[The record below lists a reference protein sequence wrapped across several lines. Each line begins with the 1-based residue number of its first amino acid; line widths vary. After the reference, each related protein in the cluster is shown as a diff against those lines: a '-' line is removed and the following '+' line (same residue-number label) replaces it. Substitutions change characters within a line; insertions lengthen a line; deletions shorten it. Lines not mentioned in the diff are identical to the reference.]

1 MVKRKEIKNIFNNGK
16 HFTMIPNVF
25 VKDIEESECILSS
38 KQLSIAIAVY
48 MNRTT
53 KDVCSFNINSIVET
67 LGLIYNTR
75 IKKLIIDTLQL
86 LEEEKQIYIRNKIYC
101 DDKYHVYDL
110 SKLKVNDNLYGEL
123 INHMDDNF
131 CMFSDTDI
139 QKLVEYSTTN
149 EIDIYSIIK
158 QYIYI
163 CSCINKNDKDEDY
176 LCAYPKLDSIS
187 SICNIKSKN
196 TIVKYNTIFK
206 ELNIFSFD
214 YAGYKIDRN
223 GNETIRNGRMFY
235 TPYGN
240 EEMLLQR
247 LQKEREKYGYYKIS
261 DKYKDLK
268 NLQISI
274 SKKITNINKLE
285 NKTIIDIEKLK
296 LLEEEKEKIIKLAE
310 KEK

>member
-1 MVKRKEIKNIFNNGK
+1 MKRKEIKTIFKNGK
-16 HFTMIPNVF
+16 HFTMIPNIF
-25 VKDIEESECILSS
+25 IKDVGEEECFLNS
-38 KQLSIAIAVY
+38 KQLSIAVAIY

-53 KDVCSFNINSIVET
+53 KDVCSFNVNYIVET
-67 LGLIYNTR
+67 LGLIYNIR
-75 IKKLIIDTLQL
+75 VKKLIIDTLQL

-101 DDKYHVYDL
+101 DDKYHVEDFTT
-110 SKLKVNDNLYGEL
+110 LKVNDNLYGEL

-149 EIDIYSIIK
+149 EIDIYSIIR
-158 QYIYI
+158 QYLYI

-176 LCAYPKLDSIS
+176 LLAFPKLDSIS
-187 SICNIKSKN
+187 SVCNIKSKN
-196 TIVKYNTIFK
+196 TVIKYNRILK

-214 YAGYKIDRN
+214 YAGCKIDKN

-240 EEMLLQR
+240 EEILLQK
-247 LQKEREKYGYYKIS
+247 LQKERQEYGYYKIS
-261 DKYKDLK
+261 EIYKDLK

-296 LLEEEKEKIIKLAE
+296 LLEEEKERIIKLAE